1 MLLEAPALTPILIV
15 AHNYLPENII
25 GAYRPARFQR
35 YLPQFGYSASV
46 LTASPQPPGGTPG
59 VWTQPFSHNL
69 IEALFFK
76 TFFPYDERMTWLPGA
91 LRLGQKILQTPPS
104 PRLIFSTSPPISN
117 HYAAR
122 HLARKF
128 RLPWVADFRDPLVA
142 NFSRRAPLSRWVD
155 RQAEATF
162 VRDSQAIIMNT
173 VAAAEE
179 LRTRYPR
186 AAAKIHA
193 IPNGYDAEEAFP
205 QLPLPPRPIP
215 LWFHGGSLY
224 LNRYPLRLLASLD
237 RLDLQVQLQ
246 FVGVIE
252 DPSLLD
258 SPHAQ
263 SLRAQGRLCVDN
275 QVRPKAEALRM
286 ASEANGTLIFD
297 HFHAHGPNLAIP
309 AKSFDCIRAGRPILA
324 FTSPGSPLDTLLDY
338 SGIPHVSVFEEDS
351 PGQIDQK
358 VRAFAA
364 LPSTFNSP
372 SAEFVERH
380 SAVAQ
385 TNALAS
391 LFDRLL
397 SRSA

>member
-1 MLLEAPALTPILIV
+1 MTPILIV

-59 VWTQPFSHNL
+59 VWTQPFSYNL
-69 IEALFFK
+69 LEALFFK

-91 LRLGQKILQTPPS
+91 SRLGQKILETPPP

-117 HYAAR
+117 HYVAR
-122 HLARKF
+122 RLSRKF

-142 NFSRRAPLSRWVD
+142 NFSRHTLLSRWAD

-162 VRDSQAIIMNT
+162 VRDAQAIIMNT
-173 VAAAEE
+173 GAAADE
-179 LRTRYPR
+179 LRTRYPHS
-186 AAAKIHA
+186 AAKIHA
-193 IPNGYDAEEAFP
+193 IPNGYDPADAFP
-205 QLPLPPRPIP
+205 QLPLPPRTTP

-224 LNRYPLRLLASLD
+224 LNRYPLRLLASVD
-237 RLDLQVQLQ
+237 RLALAVQIQ
-246 FVGVIE
+246 MVGVIE
-252 DPSLLD
+252 DPSILD
-258 SPHAQ
+258 NPHAQ
-263 SLRAQGRLCVDN
+263 SLRAQGRLNLDN
-275 QVRPKAEALRM
+275 QVRPKAEALRL

-324 FTSPGSPLDTLLDY
+324 FTSPSAPLDSLLAY
-338 SGIPHVSVFEEDS
+338 SGVPNVRIYESDPPEVIDRKVSE
-351 PGQIDQK
+351 
-358 VRAFAA
+358 FAA
-364 LPSTFNSP
+364 LPSNRVEP
-372 SAEFVERH
+372 SEEFVQLH
-380 SAVAQ
+380 SAPRQ
-385 TNALAS
+385 TADLAA

-397 SRSA
+397 AARG